1 MKVFLDA
8 NILVSVLNKE
18 YPLFTYSSRVMSL
31 MDNPK
36 FEVYTS
42 PICLAIA
49 FYFAEKKSGT
59 IKAKQKMEILGNKIE
74 IASADK
80 SSVVKTIENKSIQDF
95 EDGLEYYSAE
105 AAGCSCI
112 VTEDRSDFFFSE
124 IEVLDSQSFLK
135 KHVMLNVK

>member
-1 MKVFLDA
+1 MKIFLDA

-59 IKAKQKMEILGNKIE
+59 VKAKQKMEILCAKIE
-74 IASADK
+74 IALIDK
-80 SSVVKTIENKSIQDF
+80 STVVKTIQNKSIQDF

-105 AAGCSCI
+105 ATSCKCI
-112 VTEDRSDFFFSE
+112 ITEDKSDFFFSD
-124 IEVLDSQSFLK
+124 IEVLDSRSFLM
-135 KHVMLNVK
+135 KHVMSA

>member
-36 FEVYTS
+36 FDVYTS

-59 IKAKQKMEILGNKIE
+59 IKAKQKMEILCNRIE

-105 AAGCSCI
+105 AAGCKCI
-112 VTEDRSDFFFSE
+112 ITEDRSDFFFSD

-135 KHVMLNVK
+135 KHVMSV

>member
-1 MKVFLDA
+1 MKIFLDV

-31 MDNPK
+31 MDNSK
-36 FEVYTS
+36 FQVYTS

-59 IKAKQKMEILGNKIE
+59 VRAKQKMEILCDKIE
-74 IASADK
+74 VASADK
-80 SSVVKTIENKSIQDF
+80 SSVVRTVKNKSIHDF

-105 AAGCSCI
+105 AAGCKCI
-112 VTEDRSDFFFSE
+112 ITEDRNDFFFSE

-135 KHVMLNVK
+135 KYVMSI

>member
-36 FEVYTS
+36 FDVYTS

-59 IKAKQKMEILGNKIE
+59 IKAKQKMEILCNRIE
-74 IASADK
+74 IAPADK
-80 SSVVKTIENKSIQDF
+80 YSVVKTIENKSIQDF

-105 AAGCSCI
+105 AAGCKCI
-112 VTEDRSDFFFSE
+112 ITEDRSDFFFSD

-135 KHVMLNVK
+135 KHVMSV